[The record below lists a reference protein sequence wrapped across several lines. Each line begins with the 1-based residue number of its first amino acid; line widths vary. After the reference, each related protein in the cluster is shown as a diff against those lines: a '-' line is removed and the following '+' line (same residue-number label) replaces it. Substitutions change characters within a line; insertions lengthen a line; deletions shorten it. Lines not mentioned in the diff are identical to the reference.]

1 MNRAIVVDTN
11 IIVSA
16 LLSPE
21 GTAFEFMTRVLDGE
35 YTVLVSEEIFR
46 EYEDVLRRDRFG
58 LGEDIINYI
67 LNWFIDHA
75 LWVEPQQSC
84 APMPDEK
91 DRIFYDVAKSCRARL
106 ITGNFKHYPVDECV
120 TALWE
125 LKDKQT

>member
-46 EYEDVLRRDRFG
+46 EYEEVLRRDKFG
-58 LGEDIINYI
+58 LSEEIVSYI
-67 LNWFIDHA
+67 LNWFINNT
-75 LWVEPQQSC
+75 LWVEPRQSC
-84 APMPDEK
+84 VSMLDEK
-91 DRIFYDVAKSCRARL
+91 DRIFYDLAKSCKARL
-106 ITGNFKHYPVDECV
+106 ITGNFKHYPTDECV

-125 LKDKQT
+125 LKSKR